1 MCHAQPGTRCQPHL
15 RQKVENSRLSLL
27 KASEEYKEAR
37 DKARSEGKVEQR
49 KKTLKRLEDRVT
61 LETRRWRT
69 LKDEMRQTKEG
80 LREVRHEIA
89 TSPKRGRSLAAG
101 SLATDYITAN
111 SRKLVDRAHK
121 AVNSPD
127 AVTVYEDGGDSE
139 KVATVNG
146 RRYSYTKKDGEV
158 IVGER
163 AEYSL
168 DDDNGG
174 RHTVMTITELDYVDG
189 LPKTNKSLSGATYTA
204 STDEDGHYVNAYVG
218 KSVCVIDRTGYSGRP
233 RRVYHLEADY
243 KADDFESSDKTG
255 VRVRDF
261 YEFST
266 PQERLV
272 AETALKEAGFD
283 HVIFV
288 PEHI

>member
-61 LETRRWRT
+61 LETKRWRT

-80 LREVRHEIA
+80 LRDARSEIA
-89 TSPKRGRSLAAG
+89 TAPKEERDLAAA

-127 AVTVYEDGGDSE
+127 GVTVYEDDGDSE
-139 KVATVNG
+139 KAAVVNG
-146 RRYSYTKKDGEV
+146 RRYSYANKGGRV
-158 IVGER
+158 VVGER
-163 AEYSL
+163 AEYLL
-168 DDDNGG
+168 DDDSGK
-174 RHTVMTITELDYVDG
+174 RHTVMTVTELDYVDG
-189 LPKTNKSLSGATYTA
+189 LPKTNKTLAEVTYMAT
-204 STDEDGHYVNAYVG
+204 TDEGDHHVDAYVG
-218 KSVCVIDRTGYSGRP
+218 KSACVIDRTGTSERP
-233 RRVYHLEADY
+233 RRVYDLEADY
-243 KADDFESSDKTG
+243 EADDFESNDRTG

-261 YEFST
+261 PESST

-283 HVIFV
+283 HVVFV
-288 PEHI
+288 TEK